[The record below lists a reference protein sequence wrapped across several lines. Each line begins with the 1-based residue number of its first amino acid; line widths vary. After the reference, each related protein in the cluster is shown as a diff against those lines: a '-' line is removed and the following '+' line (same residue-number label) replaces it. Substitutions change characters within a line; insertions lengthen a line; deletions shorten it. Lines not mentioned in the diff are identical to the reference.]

1 MDALKIR
8 PINNDYMNTK
18 YKRLLGIFIFVFIIL
33 LIPLTAM
40 LFTNDVSWDLNDFI
54 VAGILLLV
62 TGFTLELILRKVKTK
77 RNRLLLSTFVLI
89 LLLLIWLELAVGI
102 FGTPLAG
109 T

>member
-1 MDALKIR
+1 
-8 PINNDYMNTK
+8 MNTK

-40 LFTNDVSWDLNDFI
+40 LFTNDVSWDLNDFV

>member
-40 LFTNDVSWDLNDFI
+40 LFTNDVSWDLNDFV

>member
-1 MDALKIR
+1 
-8 PINNDYMNTK
+8 MNTK

-40 LFTNDVSWDLNDFI
+40 LFTNDVSWDLNDFV
-54 VAGILLLV
+54 VAGILLLL